1 MFGSSEI
8 TVAEHVTELPSV
20 RRMAVIAYHSNPLV
34 EPGAGDAGGMTVYV
48 RALARALAD
57 RGLRTDIF
65 TRAVHEE
72 DRVTELSPGV
82 RVIPIDA
89 GPRYAVEKTRQ
100 TDFIDEFVAGVR
112 AFTTS
117 QRLRYDLVHSHY
129 WQSGLAAVELAARWG
144 VPLVHSPHSLGRVKN
159 RWLAPGQAPEP
170 VHRLK
175 GETEVSAAAD
185 VLVASTDEEWNQL
198 TCLYDVP
205 HDRLKTLHPGV
216 DHSIFSPG
224 SKSAARSRTGLDAP
238 TGGDEDPAILLYVG
252 RIQPLKGVE
261 LAIRATEQLV
271 PVLERP
277 VKLIAVGGA
286 SGNEGAHELRRLEEL
301 ARSLG
306 VTEAVEF
313 AGPKPHHELVHYYR
327 AADALAVCSYSES
340 FGLAALEAHA
350 CGTPVVATSVGGLSR
365 IVADGESGFIV
376 ESRDPAEFAGRLK
389 TMLADEILRA
399 RMRAAASNRSQMF
412 TWDATADEFL
422 ELYECLVREDYP
434 EACTC

>member
-1 MFGSSEI
+1 V
-8 TVAEHVTELPSV
+8 TEHVTELPSV
-20 RRMAVIAYHSNPLV
+20 HRMAVIAYHSNPLV

-72 DRVTELSPGV
+72 DRVTDLSPGV

-89 GPRYAVEKTRQ
+89 GPRNELEKTRQ
-100 TDFIDEFVAGVR
+100 TEFIDEFVAGVR

-129 WQSGLAAVELAARWG
+129 WQSGLAAVQLATRWG

-175 GETEVSAAAD
+175 GETEVSTAAD

-198 TCLYDVP
+198 TCLYGVP

-216 DHSIFSPG
+216 DHAIFSPG
-224 SKSAARSRTGLDAP
+224 DHSAARARIGLRASN
-238 TGGDEDPAILLYVG
+238 GDDQDPAVLLYVG

-271 PVLERP
+271 PVLGRP
-277 VKLIAVGGA
+277 VRLIAVGGA
-286 SGNEGAHELRRLEEL
+286 SGSEGVRELERLQEL
-301 ARSLG
+301 AGSLD
-306 VTEAVEF
+306 VEHSVEF
-313 AGPKPHHELVHYYR
+313 VGPKPHRELVHYYR
-327 AADALAVCSYSES
+327 AADALVVCSFSES

-350 CGTPVVATSVGGLSR
+350 CGTPVVATAVGGLSR
-365 IVADGESGFIV
+365 IVADGVSGFIV

-389 TMLADEILRA
+389 TILADEILRA
-399 RMRAAASNRSQMF
+399 NMRVAASSMSQTF
-412 TWDATADEFL
+412 TWEATADEFL
-422 ELYECLVREDYP
+422 ELYECLVRETFP